1 MEIMRYLGIERACP
15 PEILRIARRARRWVH
30 RQSGG
35 CVSGW
40 CEDASDRLVHLLN
53 VELKLSSHTDVREFC
68 VDKRCQAWHTHV
80 VVIVNRVI
88 LDVTG
93 DQFNDLLAVHGER
106 VRVRSVV
113 YGSVRELDG
122 YYQGRK

>member
-15 PEILRIARRARRWVH
+15 PEILRIARRARRWVR

-40 CEDASDRLVHLLN
+40 CEDASNRLVRMLN
-53 VELKLSSHTDVREFC
+53 VELKISSHTDIREFC
-68 VDKRCQAWHTHV
+68 VDKRFQCWHGHV